1 MMKGKDTGPFYEKL
15 PKIKILLL
23 FHISKI
29 YTLST
34 VFTINNVF
42 GSHIK
47 VVLISIDEIE
57 RNSTYRELFLR
68 TIFKILLQSEA

>member
-1 MMKGKDTGPFYEKL
+1 MMKGKDIGSFYEKL

-34 VFTINNVF
+34 VSTINNVF

>member
-1 MMKGKDTGPFYEKL
+1 MMKGKDIGPFYEKL

-34 VFTINNVF
+34 VSTINNVF

-57 RNSTYRELFLR
+57 CNSTYRELFLR